1 MKRDIQEDLAASG
14 FCPACGAANQV
25 GQVNCFACQHPLV
38 QEEDANSSS
47 RLVHGRY
54 KLLAMVGSGGF
65 SAVYRARDLQ
75 THSLVALKQISL
87 PGLSA
92 QQQIEATE
100 TFHREVAVLSMLHHP
115 QLPTLLDHF
124 SDAEH
129 WYLVMEYME
138 GETLEQYLLAP
149 IRHNAALT
157 DNAILPVEEV
167 VRMGL
172 QLCTVLEYLHGRTPS
187 IIFRDLKPGNI
198 IRSANGN
205 YALVDFGIAR
215 SFKPQQ
221 ARDTIPSGSPG
232 YAAPE
237 QYGKAQTGPRSDLY
251 SLGAILHQ
259 ALSGHDP
266 AETPFQFAALQYKR
280 EELAQQE
287 MATLVMRMV
296 SARAENRPESAWQV
310 SQKLRAIQQM
320 LEINEPRLWRPAPG
334 QTPPAIHQVTS
345 SSS

>member
-1 MKRDIQEDLAASG
+1 MKSNHHGDPSQTC
-14 FCPACGAANQV
+14 FCSACGAANE
-25 GQVNCFACQHPLV
+25 GYTICFACHQPLIQK
-38 QEEDANSSS
+38 QEDLDTSSS
-47 RLVHGRY
+47 LINERY
-54 KLLAMVGSGGF
+54 QLLTLVGSGGF

-280 EELAQQE
+280 EE
-287 MATLVMRMV
+287 
-296 SARAENRPESAWQV
+296 
-310 SQKLRAIQQM
+310 
-320 LEINEPRLWRPAPG
+320 
-334 QTPPAIHQVTS
+334 
-345 SSS
+345 